1 MNPIRARLKQH
12 GAGGYGQIEKY
23 EAHLYQI
30 YIHARMRI
38 ETQLERF
45 MADRRSSFT
54 GPRLVKLMEEIQ
66 EVFPEFEEQYRETYE
81 HALSYMAKKNYQQVL
96 YDMGLDEPVY
106 GKLDKSL
113 YENMRDDA
121 FTHIAGATRNMEKEI
136 VSNLRKMSA
145 QVMREAALTGETRAA
160 VSRRLAFANQY
171 GSGSIFQRPGNK
183 ATFVFRDA
191 ANREWK
197 TDAYF
202 KMLGRTLLHNNS
214 RETYIAACAK
224 EGNDIVTVSVSGNSC
239 DHCRQWENRL
249 LSISGKTPG
258 LPTLQS
264 AMSSGL
270 FHPNCTHRIV
280 AVPESLAKRY
290 YDAQGKPVEKEKTE
304 KMEKTNRTGRTEKTE
319 THQEH
324 VARRQKQWEDA
335 YDNRRDKWHQ
345 SILDAGGSKEIADE
359 LADLYT
365 PEMAKIGYPPEVK
378 FVNSSRAYFSRGWY
392 GQKDRNGNLI
402 RKQARGGELILNS
415 DTSDWNG
422 HPVTAV
428 HEFGHWVD
436 HHTRFK
442 AIKYT
447 SNMQDVE
454 NMARDFVLA
463 AKEDWNILKSK
474 SKGFLEFYY
483 EDVYFDIAK
492 QRTEGGY
499 WLEIHKKLFGD
510 KNNLNL
516 TERKIF
522 RQYQDTIGS
531 ITNGKYGGGHKK
543 SEYKDQWGCEEAF
556 AQTYSA
562 YQRNDSVYKL
572 EFPNMWKYIENM
584 MKGLKNE

>member
-23 EAHLYQI
+23 EADLHKI
-30 YIHARMRI
+30 YLHARMRI

-239 DHCRQWENRL
+239 DHCRQWENHL

-280 AVPESLAKRY
+280 AVPESVAKRY
-290 YDAQGKPVEKEKTE
+290 YDAQGKPAEEEKTE
-304 KMEKTNRTGRTEKTE
+304 KTEKTNRTGRTEKTE

-365 PEMAKIGYPPEVK
+365 PKMAKLGKPPKIVCTQGRGY
-378 FVNSSRAYFSRGWY
+378 Y
-392 GQKDRNGNLI
+392 
-402 RKQARGGELILNS
+402 ELNNRICYDPNKEYALE
-415 DTSDWNG
+415 T
-422 HPVTAV
+422 VR
-428 HEFGHWVD
+428 HEFGHWHD
-436 HHTRFK
+436 YHTRFRNYRKIKTWDEINQISAEFNEACEADWKRLK
-442 AIKYT
+442 A
-447 SNMQDVE
+447 Q
-454 NMARDFVLA
+454 
-463 AKEDWNILKSK
+463 KSK
-474 SKGFLEFYY
+474 QFASGLQSFDQYISFNRENPQWNTG
-483 EDVYFDIAK
+483 DYFNEISSRLFDKTYRDLDMREHYIILQYKDI
-492 QRTEGGY
+492 
-499 WLEIHKKLFGD
+499 
-510 KNNLNL
+510 
-516 TERKIF
+516 
-522 RQYQDTIGS
+522 IGS
-531 ITNGKYGGGHKK
+531 ITNTRYGGGHTKR
-543 SEYKDQWGCEEAF
+543 EYHNSWGNGEAY
-556 AQTYSA
+556 ANA
-562 YQRNDSVYKL
+562 VAAWKRKDSVLKVD
-572 EFPNMWKYIENM
+572 FPEIWKYIESR
-584 MKGLKNE
+584 MKGKND

>member
-1 MNPIRARLKQH
+1 MNPIRARLEQH

-23 EAHLYQI
+23 EADLHKI
-30 YIHARMRI
+30 YLHARMRI

-290 YDAQGKPVEKEKTE
+290 YDAQGKPVEEEKTE

-324 VARRQKQWEDA
+324 VRKRKAQHTRAKANRLDREAKLLGARKIEGKHTWQEDLKNTNPNYMPRVAPYSMNCQRVITAYEARR
-335 YDNRRDKWHQ
+335 RG
-345 SILDAGGSKEIADE
+345 LDVTAKPWMGNDVLSS
-359 LADLYT
+359 DLGWTIPYKNT
-365 PEMAKIGYPPEVK
+365 VITDCSASSGIESMKKICKEMAKMPDGARCGVQVSFDNHNGHVFIAEQKNGKAVFIDPQTNK
-378 FVNSSRAYFSRGWY
+378 KDASDIFSRIT
-392 GQKDRNGNLI
+392 GQYVSIMRLDN
-402 RKQARGGELILNS
+402 RKFNDMVKKCCDTGG
-415 DTSDWNG
+415 
-422 HPVTAV
+422 
-428 HEFGHWVD
+428 
-436 HHTRFK
+436 
-442 AIKYT
+442 
-447 SNMQDVE
+447 
-454 NMARDFVLA
+454 
-463 AKEDWNILKSK
+463 
-474 SKGFLEFYY
+474 
-483 EDVYFDIAK
+483 
-492 QRTEGGY
+492 
-499 WLEIHKKLFGD
+499 KK
-510 KNNLNL
+510 
-516 TERKIF
+516 
-522 RQYQDTIGS
+522 
-531 ITNGKYGGGHKK
+531 
-543 SEYKDQWGCEEAF
+543 
-556 AQTYSA
+556 
-562 YQRNDSVYKL
+562 
-572 EFPNMWKYIENM
+572 
-584 MKGLKNE
+584 

>member
-171 GSGSIFQRPGNK
+171 GSGSIFQRPGSK

-239 DHCRQWENRL
+239 DHCRQWENHL

-280 AVPESLAKRY
+280 AVPESVAKRY
-290 YDAQGKPVEKEKTE
+290 YDAQGKPVEEEKTE
-304 KMEKTNRTGRTEKTE
+304 KTEKTE
-319 THQEH
+319 IQDTALIRNVLRDIEQGKENEFRISAGKILPEH
-324 VARRQKQWEDA
+324 AERLGLKDYNDNIIFKHEKGNSRVGPNHWRRHHADTLNEKDAIDLFRSTIWNPDAEIKEDIVG
-335 YDNRRDKWHQ
+335 NRRRISFYVKDGNRYKLVNIWVTKDNDGKAVFEIVDGWYPNKQYIDH
-345 SILDAGGSKEIADE
+345 LGSKHKKKVPAVGVEPTGDAKTPVRT
-359 LADLYT
+359 ATQNRNHVNNNT
-365 PEMAKIGYPPEVK
+365 PEMEKVK
-378 FVNSSRAYFSRGWY
+378 
-392 GQKDRNGNLI
+392 
-402 RKQARGGELILNS
+402 S
-415 DTSDWNG
+415 D
-422 HPVTAV
+422 
-428 HEFGHWVD
+428 
-436 HHTRFK
+436 
-442 AIKYT
+442 
-447 SNMQDVE
+447 
-454 NMARDFVLA
+454 
-463 AKEDWNILKSK
+463 
-474 SKGFLEFYY
+474 
-483 EDVYFDIAK
+483 
-492 QRTEGGY
+492 
-499 WLEIHKKLFGD
+499 EINPH
-510 KNNLNL
+510 
-516 TERKIF
+516 
-522 RQYQDTIGS
+522 
-531 ITNGKYGGGHKK
+531 
-543 SEYKDQWGCEEAF
+543 
-556 AQTYSA
+556 
-562 YQRNDSVYKL
+562 
-572 EFPNMWKYIENM
+572 
-584 MKGLKNE
+584 

>member
-239 DHCRQWENRL
+239 DHCRQWENHL

-280 AVPESLAKRY
+280 AVPESVAKRY
-290 YDAQGKPVEKEKTE
+290 YDAQGKPAEEEKTE
-304 KMEKTNRTGRTEKTE
+304 KTEKTNRTGRTEKTE

-365 PEMAKIGYPPEVK
+365 PEMAKLGKPPKIAFSAETPCYNNFKKKLSLNMQTEYDNPSVRTHEFTHWWHYQVQRKYPEIREELKTAAAKDLAKIKKMYSNRKTDYISSNAEAQKKVAYAMFRADSWDSLTKEERYAADIFFNSVGSVSDGKMGGCHGKTYETRDDPKENRK
-378 FVNSSRAYFSRGWY
+378 YFLDQNSSPGRVAYGEAVAELVEDEMHGTGKLKLVFSEIWS
-392 GQKDRNGNLI
+392 
-402 RKQARGGELILNS
+402 ILN
-415 DTSDWNG
+415 
-422 HPVTAV
+422 
-428 HEFGHWVD
+428 
-436 HHTRFK
+436 
-442 AIKYT
+442 KY
-447 SNMQDVE
+447 
-454 NMARDFVLA
+454 R
-463 AKEDWNILKSK
+463 
-474 SKGFLEFYY
+474 
-483 EDVYFDIAK
+483 
-492 QRTEGGY
+492 R
-499 WLEIHKKLFGD
+499 
-510 KNNLNL
+510 
-516 TERKIF
+516 
-522 RQYQDTIGS
+522 
-531 ITNGKYGGGHKK
+531 
-543 SEYKDQWGCEEAF
+543 
-556 AQTYSA
+556 
-562 YQRNDSVYKL
+562 
-572 EFPNMWKYIENM
+572 
-584 MKGLKNE
+584 